1 MGFGKYFV
9 QFVYDFHGFEKVDE
23 ESTEA
28 FSNLVTLSK
37 ELELDLQEDD
47 IIDLLAVQYEVLTNE
62 DLMELE
68 AQRNDEERQEKEEVT
83 EELEGFTMQQM
94 ARRVHAKSLQSC
106 LTLCNLWTVAT
117 SLLCPWDFPGKNT
130 GVGCHAL
137 FQGIFLTQGSSLHLQ
152 SLLH

>member
-1 MGFGKYFV
+1 MTVEF
-9 QFVYDFHGFEKVDE
+9 
-23 ESTEA
+23 
-28 FSNLVTLSK
+28 
-37 ELELDLQEDD
+37 
-47 IIDLLAVQYEVLTNE
+47 LAVQCEEFTNE

-137 FQGIFLTQGSSLHLQ
+137 FQGIFLTQGSSLHLIR
-152 SLLH
+152 LLHWQAGSLPPCHLGSPTWQAAFVSLRRHC